1 LVVLSPLPKN
11 ITPFEGLYCRIISWL
26 ELKNLF
32 QTFEQQDEVEIEQ
45 EIKEIRALLDN
56 DNDTT

>member
-1 LVVLSPLPKN
+1 MLP
-11 ITPFEGLYCRIISWL
+11 CRSLFLWL

-45 EIKEIRALLDN
+45 EIKEIRTLLDEN
-56 DNDTT
+56 E